1 MSKCISSENPS
12 ENLLENEKY
21 VCECC
26 QYTTNKKTN
35 FNEHLKTQKHNN
47 NVFGGDTDKL
57 LNCMYCDKK
66 YHTKQALWYHKK
78 KCLFNLNLE
87 NPPCKEEEE
96 ITIQKDVFYKIL
108 SQNQDIQN
116 KFIEH
121 FEKKNEDN
129 KEIQQFFMENNNK
142 LVDIIKNM
150 NVTNNMKMTNNSHN
164 NTTNNNHFNLNFFL
178 NEQCKNAVNMTD
190 FINSVQ
196 IELEDVTK
204 VGKEGFVDGITHIIM
219 KNMNKLD
226 IFNRPIHC
234 SDLKRDVL
242 HIRED
247 NQWKKETDNKT
258 IKNCVDKIAMKNCQK
273 IARWQEVNEESKIKD
288 SPSYN
293 LWLEII
299 GQSMNTGEKGERNTE
314 RVIKNISK
322 NVIIDKA

>member
-1 MSKCISSENPS
+1 MSSFISSENLS
-12 ENLLENEKY
+12 DKY

-26 QYTTNKKTN
+26 QYATNKKTH

-47 NVFGGDTDKL
+47 NLFGNTDKL
-57 LNCMYCDKK
+57 LNCINCDKK

-87 NPPCKEEEE
+87 NPYKEEE

-116 KFIEH
+116 KFIEQ

-142 LVDIIKNM
+142 LVEIIKNM
-150 NVTNNMKMTNNSHN
+150 NMTNNSHN
-164 NTTNNNHFNLNFFL
+164 ITTNNNTTTNNNHFNLNFFL

-196 IELEDVTK
+196 IDLEDVTK
-204 VGKEGFVDGITHIIM
+204 VGKEGFVTGITHIIM
-219 KNMNKLD
+219 KHLNKLD

-234 SDLKRDVL
+234 TDLKRDVL

-258 IKNCVDKIAMKNCQK
+258 IKNCVDKIAMKNCQN
-273 IARWQEVNEESKIKD
+273 IARWQEINEESKIKD

-314 RVIKNISK
+314 KVIKNISK
-322 NVIIDKA
+322 NVFIDKQ